1 MGVKSFYISLLASL
15 ASLIGPVHIFA
26 LSGTMWQV
34 FSDGQNRAKQIVKKN
49 GRIPS
54 HESTLR
60 ELIIFKTPREL

>member
-34 FSDGQNRAKQIVKKN
+34 FSDGQNRAKQILKKWTHPFT
-49 GRIPS
+49 RVIA
-54 HESTLR
+54 ER
-60 ELIIFKTPREL
+60 VDYF